1 MLDRTAAPEFHIP
14 TRTDLKH
21 VTSSTLDNGIQ
32 FHELIL
38 GDQEVCRIEIVLRS
52 GNWFEEKEGVSYFT
66 TKMLLEGTEK
76 LSGRQI
82 ADKLDYY
89 GAYWEATSGMDFVTL
104 TVYSLTKYLEEVVPF
119 FLSVVVDASFPEKEL
134 ETIKKVR
141 IQQIRVNK
149 QKTSALASSGLRH
162 LLFGQSH
169 PYGKELSEEEVG
181 KVTSADLKEYHKNR
195 LWGQAEV
202 FVSGKL
208 SSEELSKLK
217 GFFGDFP
224 SRAVSL
230 PNYPV
235 VTAPAVREILP
246 VNESVQA
253 SLRLGKTAH
262 DKHHPDHYHLMLLN
276 EVFGGYFGSRLMKN
290 IREDKGYTYGIYSSL
305 SYLQN
310 AAFWVVGTDVKREV
324 AIASIDEILKEMRL
338 LRTEPVPS
346 EELETVKNYMIGTFL
361 SSISTSFSL
370 MDKFRSIHFAGLDYE
385 YYNRLLTSIRTA
397 TSEDLLRVANDSFK
411 EEDWLQVVA
420 GGI

>member
-21 VTSSTLDNGIQ
+21 VTSSKLRNGIQ

-104 TVYSLTKYLEEVVPF
+104 TIYSLTKYLEEVVPF

-162 LLFGQSH
+162 LLFGQAH

-181 KVTSADLKEYHKNR
+181 KVSSADLKEYHKNR
-195 LWGQAEV
+195 LLSQAEV

-208 SSEELSKLK
+208 SGEELSKLN

-246 VNESVQA
+246 VDESVQA
-253 SLRLGKTAH
+253 SLRLGKMAH
-262 DKHHPDHYHLMLLN
+262 DKHHPDHYYLMLLN

-310 AAFWVVGTDVKREV
+310 SAFWVIGTDVKREV

-338 LRTEPVPS
+338 LRTEPIPF
-346 EELETVKNYMIGTFL
+346 EELETVKNYMIGSFL

-385 YYNRLLTSIRTA
+385 HYNRLLTSIRTA